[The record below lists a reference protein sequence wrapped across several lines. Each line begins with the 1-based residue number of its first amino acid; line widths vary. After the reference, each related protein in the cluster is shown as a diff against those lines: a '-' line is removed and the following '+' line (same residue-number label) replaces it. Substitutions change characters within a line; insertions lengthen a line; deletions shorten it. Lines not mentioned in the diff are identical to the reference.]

1 MNRLRVMAAMTL
13 RTGLAILVSA
23 LPAFA
28 NKPLGEVQTDQHRVR
43 IVELADNLE
52 HPWSVAFLPDGGFL
66 VTERPGRLWRFSA
79 DGRER
84 QPISGLPD
92 VYASGQ
98 GGLLDIV
105 ASPDFADSQTVYLSY
120 AAGGFIGG
128 ANTRLA
134 RARLSQNRLENL
146 KVLFSAQPNH
156 EGGLHFGGRIV
167 VLSDGSL
174 SLTIGERGQKSPAQ
188 NLMDHSGSVI
198 RVMADGQVPAD
209 NPFVSR
215 SDALPEI
222 YSFGHRNPQGAAIH
236 PKTGQLWIQEHGPR
250 GGDEVNLI
258 RAGANYGWPLVSHGV
273 NYNGLPVGAGNPTA
287 PGVTDPIYTW
297 VPSIAPS
304 GMAFYQ
310 GDAFP
315 KWRGNLLVGA
325 LKDQLVSRLTLDG
338 EQVVSEERFLQRA
351 VGRIRDVRVGP
362 DGLVYLLT
370 DAQNGRLLRL
380 EPAD

>member
-1 MNRLRVMAAMTL
+1 MNRLGVMAAMTL
-13 RTGLAILVSA
+13 RVGLAILTSA

-28 NKPLGEVQTDQHRVR
+28 NKSLGEVQTDQHRVR

-52 HPWSVAFLPDGGFL
+52 HPWSMAFLPDGGFL

-79 DGRER
+79 DGRKR

-105 ASPDFADSQTVYLSY
+105 ASPDFADSQTIYLSY
-120 AAGGFIGG
+120 AAGDLFSG

-156 EGGLHFGGRIV
+156 QGGLHFGGRIV

-174 SLTIGERGQKSPAQ
+174 TLTIGERGQKTPAQ
-188 NLMDHSGSVI
+188 DLMDHSGSVI

-209 NPFVSR
+209 NPFVRR

-222 YSFGHRNPQGAAIH
+222 
-236 PKTGQLWIQEHGPR
+236 
-250 GGDEVNLI
+250 
-258 RAGANYGWPLVSHGV
+258 
-273 NYNGLPVGAGNPTA
+273 
-287 PGVTDPIYTW
+287 
-297 VPSIAPS
+297 
-304 GMAFYQ
+304 
-310 GDAFP
+310 
-315 KWRGNLLVGA
+315 
-325 LKDQLVSRLTLDG
+325 
-338 EQVVSEERFLQRA
+338 
-351 VGRIRDVRVGP
+351 
-362 DGLVYLLT
+362 
-370 DAQNGRLLRL
+370 
-380 EPAD
+380 